1 MLFKVRA
8 SALHLTQR
16 GFKISRAVLTQD
28 ARRPRIG
35 AAEPFGDAPRSTHRG
50 RQHGGPVQKAN
61 AMNKSTITTSVL
73 GFAVV
78 AALLTGCSA
87 PAADL
92 IPATPAKTAAAV
104 EPTEAPA
111 EAPAAAATKT
121 GDVVDAAQA
130 KVILKAGEGQR
141 GYPMA
146 DGTFVVVTK
155 TEPLPAAVQAEADA
169 KSAATLTPFVDIL
182 ADEAGADAA
191 LGAAQLF
198 IAKNTGKR
206 VIIAWQ
212 ALGYA
217 TSYDEVKTMKWSIS
231 GGPAAGVLLDDEAAA
246 RAAIDSFLAGRDNGS
261 EYAVVYVR

>member
-1 MLFKVRA
+1 
-8 SALHLTQR
+8 
-16 GFKISRAVLTQD
+16 
-28 ARRPRIG
+28 
-35 AAEPFGDAPRSTHRG
+35 
-50 RQHGGPVQKAN
+50 
-61 AMNKSTITTSVL
+61 MNKSTITTSVL

-155 TEPLPAAVQAEADA
+155 TEPLPANVQADMEA
-169 KSAATLTPFVDIL
+169 KSSAAVAVNGDVTVDRNAHL
-182 ADEAGADAA
+182 SALYASAGSI
-191 LGAAQLF
+191 GAG
-198 IAKNTGKR
+198 TGKR
-206 VIIAWQ
+206 VISVWP
-212 ALGYA
+212 LVGYPFSDSESKVGYWNV
-217 TSYDEVKTMKWSIS
+217 T
-231 GGPAAGVLLDDEAAA
+231 GGPAPAGEQFNTRDEAAA
-246 RAAIDSFLAGRDNGS
+246 FIDAWLSQQANAN
-261 EYAVVYVR
+261 EYAVVYAG